1 MTASRNPIAPIQRPP
16 SLHDSIQKSIKA
28 YILDN
33 DLQVG
38 DPLPSENELS
48 RQLNVSRNLVRE
60 AVRGLESLGIVDI
73 RRGSGLFVGNFS
85 LEKLIDN
92 LDFSVHFEL
101 KELTELL
108 AIRRALETG
117 MIGDAMRVTPPERIE
132 ELSTILD
139 AIRQKA
145 ERGETFPQEDRRFH
159 QHLFEPLHNATLL
172 HILDSFWLTLNK
184 ADQVIDLQDKD
195 PLWTYEMHIPIVDAV
210 KNGDV
215 EAARKALKQHYANLE
230 HRLTRLVVEEGSDAD

>member
-1 MTASRNPIAPIQRPP
+1 MAASRNPIAPIQRPL
-16 SLHDSIQKSIKA
+16 SLHDLIQKSIKA

-33 DLQVG
+33 NLQVG

-73 RRGSGLFVGNFS
+73 RRGSGLFVDNFS

-92 LDFSVHFEL
+92 LDFGVHFEL
-101 KELTELL
+101 QELAELL

-117 MIGDAMRVTPPERIE
+117 MIGDAMRVMTPERIKA
-132 ELSTILD
+132 LSDILD

-145 ERGETFPQEDRRFH
+145 EQGEPFPQEDRRFH
-159 QHLFEPLHNATLL
+159 QHLFEPLRNATLL
-172 HILDSFWLTLNK
+172 HILDSFWLTLNN
-184 ADQVIDLQDKD
+184 AHQVIDLQDKD
-195 PLWTYEMHIPIVDAV
+195 PMWTYEMHIPIVNAV
-210 KNGDV
+210 QKGDV

-230 HRLTRLVVEEGSDAD
+230 RRLILLDSKEDSDAS